1 MTKPHYFSN
10 NFQWQK
16 RNDKNNRAVIPKR
29 WIVERTFAW
38 LLNFRRLV
46 MDYERTKESAISFV
60 YMAMINLMAKK
71 IN

>member
-1 MTKPHYFSN
+1 MNIPLEVV
-10 NFQWQK
+10 K
-16 RNDKNNRAVIPKR
+16 RNDKNNWEVVPKR

-60 YMAMINLMAKK
+60 YVAMLNLMGKK
-71 IN
+71 FN